1 MAEETYV
8 RPNKL
13 TLEKKLQARAKQAR
27 VKARAQETPRRRAE
41 KARKSRQVRAAR
53 LSSQLLPDGLTPALR
68 AKLSAAHR
76 RAESDPDKVALLER
90 AALAKRVQLAKREAG
105 IPGADKPMKFMGMDP
120 KEHEQAVTECE
131 LPPAMTT
138 FRKEAPKKKA
148 KKVSKAK

>member
-13 TLEKKLQARAKQAR
+13 TLEKALASRLKKARIRARAA
-27 VKARAQETPRRRAE
+27 ETPRRRAE

-53 LSSQLLPDGLTPALR
+53 MSSQLLPDGLTPALR

-76 RAESDPDKVALLER
+76 RAESDPEKVALLER

-105 IPGADKPMKFMGMDP
+105 IPGADRPLKFMGMDA
-120 KEHEQAVTECE
+120 KEHEKAVEECV
-131 LPPAMTT
+131 LPPAMTA
-138 FRKEAPKKKA
+138 FRKEAPKKA
-148 KKVSKAK
+148 KKKKA